1 MRPVLTRN
9 VRNSLLPLVLI
20 AALAGC
26 SKKSGDAPNAVT
38 NPGGS
43 AGGTQMNQAEVSAT
57 MAAEPNLVEDGIAE
71 DAMQT
76 TLDSGTPAGATAAI
90 RPLTFWRRIDPTR
103 TKRTFEFVF
112 ADTDST
118 GQPTTVHVTVH
129 KQLFGTF
136 NILAGPLDTSATAP
150 PRDSLNVVHKPLED
164 HWVRHLL
171 LRRVPVDPTA
181 DDDDARPRWR
191 IAATS
196 GVQVTSKGAT
206 TNITSLRVQSGALD
220 TTITDPLA
228 LFRLRRVLR
237 FGGGS
242 QVTLTLT
249 TGRND
254 DVALLYLR
262 DRRFRLTN
270 NGDGT
275 YGGTFRAGFFAG
287 VSHFG
292 VNALSHGTLFDDTAP
307 YDSQAWILPYIVD
320 PTQLADY
327 LP

>member
-26 SKKSGDAPNAVT
+26 SKKSGEAPNAVT

-43 AGGTQMNQAEVSAT
+43 SGGTQMNEAEATAT
-57 MAAEPNLVEDGIAE
+57 MAAEPDLVEDGIAE

-90 RPLTFWRRIDPTR
+90 RPLTFWRLIDPRRST
-103 TKRTFEFVF
+103 RTFEFAF

-118 GQPTTVHVTVH
+118 GQPTTAHVTVRRH
-129 KQLFGTF
+129 LLGTF
-136 NILAGPLDTSATAP
+136 NVLAGPVEPTATP
-150 PRDSLNVVHKPLED
+150 TRDSLHVVHKPLDD

-171 LRRVPVDPTA
+171 LKRVPAAATSSDT
-181 DDDDARPRWR
+181 DRRPRWR

-196 GVQVTSKGAT
+196 GVQVTSEGAT
-206 TNITSLRVQSGALD
+206 TNIPSLRVQSGDLD

-228 LFRLRRVLR
+228 LFRLRRLLR
-237 FGGGS
+237 FAGGS
-242 QVTLTLT
+242 EVTLTLT

-254 DVALLYLR
+254 DVALLDLR

-275 YGGTFRAGFFAG
+275 YSGMFRAGTFAG
-287 VSHFG
+287 VHHFG
-292 VNALSHGTLFDDTAP
+292 VNALSHGTLFDDAAP
-307 YDSQAWILPYIVD
+307 YDSQAWILPYIVT
-320 PTQLADY
+320 PTELAEFV
-327 LP
+327 P

>member
-1 MRPVLTRN
+1 MLTRN

-26 SKKSGDAPNAVT
+26 SKKSGEAPNAVT

-43 AGGTQMNQAEVSAT
+43 SGGAQMNEAEVTAAL
-57 MAAEPNLVEDGIAE
+57 AAEPDLVEDGLAE
-71 DAMQT
+71 DPMET
-76 TLDSGTPAGATAAI
+76 SIDSGTPAGATAAI

-103 TKRTFEFVF
+103 SKRTFEFVF
-112 ADTDST
+112 ADSDST
-118 GQPTTVHVTVH
+118 GQPTTAHVTVRR
-129 KQLFGTF
+129 LLVGTF
-136 NILAGPLDTSATAP
+136 NILAGPIEPSATLP

-171 LRRVPVDPTA
+171 LKRVRSGDEADP
-181 DDDDARPRWR
+181 RVRWR
-191 IAATS
+191 VAATS
-196 GVQVTSKGAT
+196 GVQVTSKDAT
-206 TNITSLRVQSGALD
+206 TNIASLRVQSGDLD

-237 FGGGS
+237 FAGGS
-242 QVTLTLT
+242 MVTITLT

-275 YGGTFRAGFFAG
+275 YGGTFRAGVFSG
-287 VSHFG
+287 VHHFG

-307 YDSQAWILPYIVD
+307 YDSQAWILPYVVE
-320 PTQLADY
+320 PTMLAEF

>member
-1 MRPVLTRN
+1 MTLRT

-26 SKKSGDAPNAVT
+26 SKKSGEAPNAVT

-43 AGGTQMNQAEVSAT
+43 SGGTQMNEAEVSAT
-57 MAAEPNLVEDGIAE
+57 MAAEPDLVEDGLAE
-71 DAMQT
+71 DAMET
-76 TLDSGTPAGATAAI
+76 TLDSGAPTGATAAI
-90 RPLTFWRRIDPTR
+90 RPLTFWRHIDPTR

-118 GQPTTVHVTVH
+118 GQPTTVHVTVR
-129 KQLFGTF
+129 KALFGTF
-136 NILAGPLDTSATAP
+136 DILAGPLEPTTPLP
-150 PRDSLNVVHKPLED
+150 PRDSLSVVRKPLED

-171 LRRVPVDPTA
+171 LRRVPIDPTI
-181 DDDDARPRWR
+181 DRTDTRPRWR

-206 TNITSLRVQSGALD
+206 TDITSLRVQSGALD

-228 LFRLRRVLR
+228 LFRLRRLLR

-242 QVTLTLT
+242 EVTLTLT

-275 YGGTFRAGFFAG
+275 YTGTFRAGTFAG
-287 VSHFG
+287 VHHFG

-307 YDSQAWILPYIVD
+307 YDSQAWILPYVVD
-320 PTQLADY
+320 PTQLADF